1 MNKKKES
8 NYGHFYTK
16 FIKLLNLLVKRNKN
30 QQTMIDKINSL
41 INIFDVG
48 DLKFFF
54 LVVKK
59 NIKNLM
65 TLSLIFSL
73 LVFLI
78 SSNQE
83 KKFLSKATIVI
94 EPDDNKIVN
103 IEEVY
108 SIEALS
114 NRINNQIAILKSD
127 EVLEYIVKDK
137 KSSMKFKNLYSENK
151 QNLFRRIFSKKI
163 NIDEDFLK
171 SILTA
176 NFSVRNIP
184 RSDVLELSFISTN
197 PKISQLAL
205 MSIID
210 SYQRYEIDSK
220 IQITNY
226 ANKKITERL
235 KELVAQMDIA
245 QKKLSNYKKDNNLV
259 DTGNVKELK
268 IKEIQSISS
277 RIVDAKK
284 NYQEQQ
290 NDLLSIKVADGDMD
304 ALLAIKDLRSREE
317 ISNIKA
323 SLNANE
329 SNIQSLSLIYTDKH
343 PKIIQANDLN
353 DNLKEQLKDILDE
366 NIQQK
371 AFELSNLDNFI
382 KLSDEELQKATDELR
397 IIEEKEAGM
406 LKFSR
411 EVESS
416 RKLYESFLQR
426 VKETNEAQ
434 NLQVSRLKVIE
445 TPILPSSHFSP
456 QPTKN
461 FLLAFLISFFGIYG
475 LLYFREMNSSVI
487 KSPEAIES
495 LNIPQVG
502 ILPRVENLK
511 RGYHILQMF
520 VEDGGSSFAE
530 AIRSSRA
537 TIESKFTKNKS
548 YMVTSSNPSEGKTT
562 FAFNL
567 ALSLEKANKVLFIE
581 ADIRRPSVLNGFYQ
595 FDREILGLGEIITGS
610 AQLNEAIFKVPGTE
624 LDIITSGEKR
634 FDMSDIVNK
643 EQIKKFLDVLK
654 MEYDFVI
661 VDSPPV
667 QPVSDTLILTQASD
681 YNLFVIRSDE
691 TRTASFMSSIKKIQ
705 NVGAKINGIVINDLD
720 TSKDSYYSY
729 YYSYSP
735 DYYTKS

>member
-1 MNKKKES
+1 
-8 NYGHFYTK
+8 
-16 FIKLLNLLVKRNKN
+16 
-30 QQTMIDKINSL
+30 MIIDRINSL
-41 INIFDVG
+41 LNIFDVG

-54 LVVKK
+54 LVAKK
-59 NIKNLM
+59 NLKNLII
-65 TLSLIFSL
+65 LSFVFSL

-108 SIEALS
+108 SLEAQS
-114 NRINNQIAILKSD
+114 NRINNQMAILKSD
-127 EVLEYIVKDK
+127 EVQEYIVNDK
-137 KSSMKFKNLYSENK
+137 KNSMKFKNLYSENK
-151 QNLFRRIFSKKI
+151 KNFFQRIFTKKQ
-163 NIDEDFLK
+163 NIDEGFLK
-171 SILTA
+171 SILTK
-176 NFSVRNIP
+176 NFTVKNIP
-184 RSDVLELSFISTN
+184 RSDVLELSFVSTN

-205 MSIID
+205 ISIID

-220 IQITNY
+220 IKITNY
-226 ANKKITERL
+226 ANQKISERL
-235 KELVAQMDIA
+235 KELVEQMDIA
-245 QKKLSNYKKDNNLV
+245 QKKLSKYKRDNNLV

-290 NDLLSIKVADGDMD
+290 NDLLSIKVADGDVD
-304 ALLAIKDLRSREE
+304 ALLAIKDLRSRDE
-317 ISNIKA
+317 ISNLKA
-323 SLNANE
+323 SLTANE

-353 DNLKEQLKDILDE
+353 ENLKVQLKDILDE

-382 KLSDEELQKATDELR
+382 KLSNEELQKATDELR

-416 RKLYESFLQR
+416 KKLYESFLQR

-434 NLQVSRLKVIE
+434 NLQVSKLKVIE
-445 TPILPSSHFSP
+445 TPNLPASPFSP

-461 FLLAFLISFFGIYG
+461 FILAFLISFCGVYG

-487 KSPEAIES
+487 KSPEAIDS
-495 LNIPQVG
+495 LNIPQIGV
-502 ILPRVENLK
+502 LPRVEKLK

-520 VEDGGSSFAE
+520 VEDGASSFAE
-530 AIRSSRA
+530 SIRSSRA
-537 TIESKFTKNKS
+537 IIESKFSKNRS

-567 ALSLEKANKVLFIE
+567 ALSLEKTNKVLFIE

-595 FDREILGLGEIITGS
+595 FDREILGLGEIISGT
-610 AQLNEAIFKVPGTE
+610 AQLNEAIFKVPGTD

-643 EQIKKFLDVLK
+643 EQIKKFLDILK
-654 MEYDFVI
+654 IEYDYVI

-681 YNLFVIRSDE
+681 YNLFVIRSEE

-735 DYYTKS
+735 EYYTKS

>member
-1 MNKKKES
+1 
-8 NYGHFYTK
+8 
-16 FIKLLNLLVKRNKN
+16 
-30 QQTMIDKINSL
+30 MIDRINSL

-54 LVVKK
+54 LVAKK
-59 NIKNLM
+59 NLKNLL

-94 EPDDNKIVN
+94 EPDNNKIVN

-108 SIEALS
+108 SIEAQS
-114 NRINNQIAILKSD
+114 NRINNQMAILKSD
-127 EVLEYIVKDK
+127 EVQEYIVKDK
-137 KSSMKFKNLYSENK
+137 KNSMKFKNLYSENK
-151 QNLFRRIFSKKI
+151 QNFFQRIFTKKK
-163 NIDEDFLK
+163 NIDEEFLK
-171 SILTA
+171 IILTE
-176 NFSVRNIP
+176 NFSVKNIP

-220 IQITNY
+220 IKITNY
-226 ANKKITERL
+226 ANQKITERL
-235 KELVAQMDIA
+235 KELVAQMDVA
-245 QKKLSNYKKDNNLV
+245 QKKLSNYKRENNLV

-290 NDLLSIKVADGDMD
+290 NDLLSIKVADGDVD
-304 ALLAIKDLRSREE
+304 ALLAIKDLRSRDE

-323 SLNANE
+323 SLTANE

>member
-1 MNKKKES
+1 
-8 NYGHFYTK
+8 
-16 FIKLLNLLVKRNKN
+16 
-30 QQTMIDKINSL
+30 MIDRINSL
-41 INIFDVG
+41 VNILDVG

-54 LVVKK
+54 LVAKK
-59 NIKNLM
+59 NIKNLI
-65 TLSLIFSL
+65 TLSLILSL

-108 SIEALS
+108 SIEAQS
-114 NRINNQIAILKSD
+114 NRINNQMAILKSD
-127 EVLEYIVKDK
+127 EVQEYIVKDK
-137 KSSMKFKNLYSENK
+137 KNSMKFKNLYSEIK
-151 QNLFRRIFSKKI
+151 QNFFQRIFTKKQ

-171 SILTA
+171 TILTQ
-176 NFSVRNIP
+176 NFSVKNIP

-205 MSIID
+205 ISIID

-235 KELVAQMDIA
+235 KELVAQMDVA
-245 QKKLSNYKKDNNLV
+245 QKKLSNYKRENNLV

-290 NDLLSIKVADGDMD
+290 NDLLSIKVADGDVD
-304 ALLAIKDLRSREE
+304 ALLAIKDLRSRDE

-323 SLNANE
+323 SLTANE

-353 DNLKEQLKDILDE
+353 ENLKVQLKDILDE

-371 AFELSNLDNFI
+371 AFELSNLNNFI
-382 KLSDEELQKATDELR
+382 NLSEEELQKATDELR
-397 IIEEKEAGM
+397 TIEEKEAGM

-416 RKLYESFLQR
+416 KKLYESFLQR

-434 NLQVSRLKVIE
+434 NLQVSKLKVIE
-445 TPILPSSHFSP
+445 TPNLPQRHFSP

-461 FLLAFLISFFGIYG
+461 FILAFLISFFGIFG
-475 LLYFREMNSSVI
+475 LLYYREMNSSVI
-487 KSPEAIES
+487 KSPEAIDS
-495 LNIPQVG
+495 LNIPQIG
-502 ILPRVENLK
+502 ILPRVEKLK

-520 VEDGGSSFAE
+520 VEDGASSFSE

-537 TIESKFTKNKS
+537 TIESKFLKNKS

-567 ALSLEKANKVLFIE
+567 ALSLEKSNKVLFIE

-595 FDREILGLGEIITGS
+595 FDREILGLGEIITGI

-654 MEYDFVI
+654 FEYDYVI

-667 QPVSDTLILTQASD
+667 QPVSDTLILTQAAD

-705 NVGAKINGIVINDLD
+705 NVGAKISGIVINDLD

-735 DYYTKS
+735 EYYTKS

>member
-1 MNKKKES
+1 
-8 NYGHFYTK
+8 
-16 FIKLLNLLVKRNKN
+16 
-30 QQTMIDKINSL
+30 MINSINSL

-54 LVVKK
+54 LVAKK
-59 NIKNLM
+59 NLKNLA

-108 SIEALS
+108 SIEAQS
-114 NRINNQIAILKSD
+114 NRINNQMAILKSD
-127 EVLEYIVKDK
+127 EVQEYIVNDK
-137 KSSMKFKNLYSENK
+137 KNSMKFQNLYSENK
-151 QNLFRRIFSKKI
+151 QNFFQRILTKKK
-163 NIDEDFLK
+163 NIDGDFLK
-171 SILTA
+171 LILTE
-176 NFSVRNIP
+176 NFSVKNIP
-184 RSDVLELSFISTN
+184 RSDVLELSFVSTN

-205 MSIID
+205 ISIID

-220 IQITNY
+220 IKITNY
-226 ANKKITERL
+226 ANQKITERL
-235 KELVAQMDIA
+235 KELVAQMDVA
-245 QKKLSNYKKDNNLV
+245 QKKLSDYKRENNLV

-290 NDLLSIKVADGDMD
+290 NDLLSIKVADGDVD

-343 PKIIQANDLN
+343 PKVIQAHDLN
-353 DNLKEQLKDILDE
+353 ENLQSQLKDILDE

-382 KLSDEELQKATDELR
+382 KLSEEELQKATDELR

-434 NLQVSRLKVIE
+434 NLQVSKLKVIE
-445 TPILPSSHFSP
+445 TPNLPLSHFSP
-456 QPTKN
+456 QPAKN
-461 FLLAFLISFFGIYG
+461 FILAFLISFFAVFG

-487 KSPEAIES
+487 KSPEAIDS
-495 LNIPQVG
+495 LNIPQIG
-502 ILPRVENLK
+502 ILPRVEKLK

-537 TIESKFTKNKS
+537 TIESKFLKNKS
-548 YMVTSSNPSEGKTT
+548 FMVTSSNPSEGKTT

-595 FDREILGLGEIITGS
+595 FDREILGLGEIITGG
-610 AQLNEAIFKVPGTE
+610 AKLNEAIFKVPGTD
-624 LDIITSGEKR
+624 LSIITSGEKR
-634 FDMSDIVNK
+634 FDMSDIVNR
-643 EQIKKFLDVLK
+643 EQIKKFFDVLK
-654 MEYDFVI
+654 IEYDYVI

-681 YNLFVIRSDE
+681 YNLFVIRSEE

-729 YYSYSP
+729 YYSYTP
-735 DYYTKS
+735 DYYTKSK

>member
-1 MNKKKES
+1 
-8 NYGHFYTK
+8 
-16 FIKLLNLLVKRNKN
+16 
-30 QQTMIDKINSL
+30 MIDRINSL
-41 INIFDVG
+41 VNVFDVG

-54 LVVKK
+54 LVAKK
-59 NIKNLM
+59 NIKNLI
-65 TLSLIFSL
+65 TLSLILSL

-108 SIEALS
+108 SIEAQS
-114 NRINNQIAILKSD
+114 NRINNQMAILKSD
-127 EVLEYIVKDK
+127 EVLEYILKDK
-137 KSSMKFKNLYSENK
+137 KNSMKFENLYYENK
-151 QNLFRRIFSKKI
+151 QNFFQRIFTKKQ

-171 SILTA
+171 SILSQ
-176 NFSVRNIP
+176 NFSVKNIP
-184 RSDVLELSFISTN
+184 RSDVIELSFVSTN

-205 MSIID
+205 ISIID

-226 ANKKITERL
+226 ANQKITERL
-235 KELVAQMDIA
+235 KELVAQMDVA
-245 QKKLSNYKKDNNLV
+245 QKKLSNYKRENNLV

-290 NDLLSIKVADGDMD
+290 NDLLSIKVADGDVD
-304 ALLAIKDLRSREE
+304 ALLAIKDLRSRDE

-323 SLNANE
+323 SLTANE

-353 DNLKEQLKDILDE
+353 ENLKAQLKDILDE

-371 AFELSNLDNFI
+371 AFELSNLNNFI
-382 KLSDEELQKATDELR
+382 KLSEEELQKATDELR

-434 NLQVSRLKVIE
+434 NLQVSKLKVIE
-445 TPILPSSHFSP
+445 TPNLPQSHFSP

-461 FLLAFLISFFGIYG
+461 FILAFLISFFGVYG
-475 LLYFREMNSSVI
+475 LLYYREMNSSVI
-487 KSPEAIES
+487 KSPEAIDS
-495 LNIPQVG
+495 LNIPQIG
-502 ILPRVENLK
+502 ILPRVEKLK

-520 VEDGGSSFAE
+520 VEDGASSFSE

-537 TIESKFTKNKS
+537 IIESKFDKNKS

-562 FAFNL
+562 YAFNL
-567 ALSLEKANKVLFIE
+567 ALSLEKTNKVLFIE

-595 FDREILGLGEIITGS
+595 FDKEILGLGDIISGTT
-610 AQLNEAIFKVPGTE
+610 QLDKVIFKVPGTE

-654 MEYDFVI
+654 LEYDYVI

-681 YNLFVIRSDE
+681 YNLFVVRSEE
-691 TRTASFMSSIKKIQ
+691 TRTVSFMSSIKKVT
-705 NVGAKINGIVINDLD
+705 NVGAKISGIIINDLD

-729 YYSYSP
+729 YYSYTP

>member
-1 MNKKKES
+1 
-8 NYGHFYTK
+8 
-16 FIKLLNLLVKRNKN
+16 
-30 QQTMIDKINSL
+30 MIDRINSL
-41 INIFDVG
+41 INVFDVG

-54 LVVKK
+54 LVAKK
-59 NIKNLM
+59 NIKNLF
-65 TLSLIFSL
+65 TLSLILSL

-108 SIEALS
+108 SIEAQS
-114 NRINNQIAILKSD
+114 NRINNQMAILKSD
-127 EVLEYIVKDK
+127 EVQEYIVKDK
-137 KSSMKFKNLYSENK
+137 KNSMKFKNLYSENK
-151 QNLFRRIFSKKI
+151 QNFFQRIFTKKQ
-163 NIDEDFLK
+163 NVDEDFLK
-171 SILTA
+171 SILSQ
-176 NFSVRNIP
+176 NFSVKNIP
-184 RSDVLELSFISTN
+184 RSDVLELSFVSTN

-205 MSIID
+205 ISIID

-226 ANKKITERL
+226 ANQKITERL
-235 KELVAQMDIA
+235 KELVAQMDVA
-245 QKKLSNYKKDNNLV
+245 QKKLSNYKRENNLV

-290 NDLLSIKVADGDMD
+290 NDLLSIKVADGDVD
-304 ALLAIKDLRSREE
+304 ALLAIKDLRSRDE

-323 SLNANE
+323 SLTANE

-353 DNLKEQLKDILDE
+353 ENLKVQLKDILDE

-371 AFELSNLDNFI
+371 AFELSNLNNFI
-382 KLSDEELQKATDELR
+382 NLSEEELQIATDELR

-434 NLQVSRLKVIE
+434 NLQVSKLKVIE
-445 TPILPSSHFSP
+445 TPNLPLSHFSP

-461 FLLAFLISFFGIYG
+461 FILAFLISFFGVYG
-475 LLYFREMNSSVI
+475 LLYYREMNSSVI
-487 KSPEAIES
+487 KSPEAIDS
-495 LNIPQVG
+495 LNIPQIG
-502 ILPRVENLK
+502 ILPRVEKLK

-520 VEDGGSSFAE
+520 VEDGASSFSE

-537 TIESKFTKNKS
+537 IIESKFDKNKS

-562 FAFNL
+562 YAFNL
-567 ALSLEKANKVLFIE
+567 ALSLEKTNKVLFIE

-595 FDREILGLGEIITGS
+595 FDKEILGLGEIISGT
-610 AQLNEAIFKVPGTE
+610 AQLDKVIFKVPGTE

-654 MEYDFVI
+654 LEYDYVI

-681 YNLFVIRSDE
+681 YNLFVVRSEE
-691 TRTASFMSSIKKIQ
+691 TRTMSFMSSIKKVT
-705 NVGAKINGIVINDLD
+705 NVGAKISGIIINDLD

-729 YYSYSP
+729 YYSYTP

>member
-1 MNKKKES
+1 
-8 NYGHFYTK
+8 
-16 FIKLLNLLVKRNKN
+16 
-30 QQTMIDKINSL
+30 MIDRINSL
-41 INIFDVG
+41 INIFDIG
-48 DLKFFF
+48 DFKFFF
-54 LVVKK
+54 LVAKK
-59 NIKNLM
+59 NIKNLI
-65 TLSLIFSL
+65 TLSLILSL

-108 SIEALS
+108 SIESQS
-114 NRINNQIAILKSD
+114 NRINNQMAILKSD
-127 EVLEYIVKDK
+127 EVQEYIVKDK
-137 KSSMKFKNLYSENK
+137 KNSMKFKNLYSENK
-151 QNLFRRIFSKKI
+151 QNFFQRIFTKKQNI
-163 NIDEDFLK
+163 NENFLK
-171 SILTA
+171 SILTK

-184 RSDVLELSFISTN
+184 RSDVLELSFVSTN

-205 MSIID
+205 ISIID

-226 ANKKITERL
+226 ANQKITERL
-235 KELVAQMDIA
+235 KELVAQMDVA
-245 QKKLSNYKKDNNLV
+245 QKKLSNYKRENNLV

-277 RIVDAKK
+277 RIVDAK

-290 NDLLSIKVADGDMD
+290 NDLLSIKVADGDVD
-304 ALLAIKDLRSREE
+304 ALLAIKDLRSRDE

-323 SLNANE
+323 SLTANE

-353 DNLKEQLKDILDE
+353 ENLKLQLKDILDE

-382 KLSDEELQKATDELR
+382 KLSEDDLQRATDELR
-397 IIEEKEAGM
+397 VIEEKEAGM
-406 LKFSR
+406 LKFTR

-434 NLQVSRLKVIE
+434 NLQVSKLKVIE
-445 TPILPSSHFSP
+445 TPNLPSAPFSP
-456 QPTKN
+456 QPIKN
-461 FLLAFLISFFGIYG
+461 LIMAFVISFLGVYG
-475 LLYFREMNSSVI
+475 LLYYREMNSSVI
-487 KSPEAIES
+487 KSPEAIDS
-495 LNIPQVG
+495 LNIPQIG
-502 ILPRVENLK
+502 ILPRVDKLK
-511 RGYHILQMF
+511 RGFHILQMF
-520 VEDGGSSFAE
+520 VEDGGSSFSE

-537 TIESKFTKNKS
+537 IIESKFEKNKS

-562 FAFNL
+562 YAFNL
-567 ALSLEKANKVLFIE
+567 ALSLEKSYKVLFIE

-595 FDREILGLGEIITGS
+595 FDKEILGLGEIISGT
-610 AQLNEAIFKVPGTE
+610 AQLNDAIFKVPGTE

-634 FDMSDIVNK
+634 FDMSDIVTK
-643 EQIKKFLDVLK
+643 DQIKKFLDVLK

-681 YNLFVIRSDE
+681 YNLFVIRSEE
-691 TRTASFMSSIKKIQ
+691 TRTVSFMSSIKKIQ

-735 DYYTKS
+735 NYYYHKN